1 MPLKSVTFSSTL
13 PSISQNE
20 TKSRIEKSSS
30 PENQELKSISSVP
43 CLTGSRRLK
52 ESEARVRQSL
62 HDFDRELLLSSS
74 SSQSTSPSAFSS
86 STHDQ
91 TYRTYRHDDRLIKSE
106 VMDVQAMFR
115 RLLDKTP
122 LTRNHEVLRN
132 LRKRLKRVGGLGL
145 PDGDHCDYFL
155 VFNDLLQDTRWKTV
169 CESTMLMVD
178 LIPLLP
184 DCELDHCYSL
194 TLPKVIGNLGHF
206 STDVRRAS
214 LRLLHV
220 YMRYTHNLQKV
231 LKMYITHGLANHG
244 DKSAQKG
251 SILSIPLL
259 FTEEEFSN
267 ENLFI
272 LVESLAQ
279 LLVTAD
285 TQLFYPVFLSLQRL
299 QGLVG
304 KERFRRYLTHVR
316 PDAVL
321 LYHRVLSR
329 SATSSTG
336 ESTNGDDLLVSGLCD
351 NKSHHH
357 RKEDEFTDIHR
368 MTTRHTPVDVG
379 PPLDPKESA
388 GPIGGASPSKSKKK
402 QDIPRPAEIQPG
414 LSYGIFP
421 RLLIRR
427 ALSEKIPEQL
437 DALRQILVILN
448 EGHDVLIS
456 ALTDHLHD
464 FVKTF
469 ARALMDSPN
478 YKVIL
483 YTLDILSAVVERLKL
498 SCLGSSLTS
507 MTALMIQHLGDSRSL
522 VREHNIRVIHRLMY
536 SLPAQVVLDNLLEHK
551 YHRNAKV
558 REEIV
563 NRVTAAV
570 LSFPKKDIN
579 LARLCHEV
587 TPMLVDHKRVVRT
600 AALESVAVLAHA
612 LGPINVD
619 TIFSTVKAVQSS
631 CDAYGLLMAVQS
643 RLARRELARCL
654 PDGTVRHV
662 LNPINFA
669 SWLPSDDQDADI
681 EWILLGS
688 GTPTPVVCRG
698 HEVDTIP
705 KRHQHPSTKHH
716 APHPRVAHQ
725 VSFDLSNY
733 SDSSIQSSAVTVRP
747 KDFDVMSTTTS
758 LSRKGRRHAT
768 RQAFQQMR
776 FSESES
782 SSTGAESYRSDD
794 SRGLFND
801 SFIGV
806 CSH

>member
-1 MPLKSVTFSSTL
+1 MVFD
-13 PSISQNE
+13 
-20 TKSRIEKSSS
+20 
-30 PENQELKSISSVP
+30 EL
-43 CLTGSRRLK
+43 L
-52 ESEARVRQSL
+52 SEAR
-62 HDFDRELLLSSS
+62 
-74 SSQSTSPSAFSS
+74 
-86 STHDQ
+86 
-91 TYRTYRHDDRLIKSE
+91 
-106 VMDVQAMFR
+106 
-115 RLLDKTP
+115 
-122 LTRNHEVLRN
+122 
-132 LRKRLKRVGGLGL
+132 
-145 PDGDHCDYFL
+145 
-155 VFNDLLQDTRWKTV
+155 WKIV
-169 CESTMLMVD
+169 CEATMLLVD

-184 DCELDHCYSL
+184 DCELDHCYSIV
-194 TLPKVIGNLGHF
+194 LPKVIGNLGHF

-231 LKMYITHGLANHG
+231 LKMYITHGLTNHG

-259 FTEEEFSN
+259 FTEDEFSN

-272 LVESLAQ
+272 LVESLAH

-285 TQLFYPVFLSLQRL
+285 SQLFYPVFLSLQRL
-299 QGLVG
+299 ESLVG
-304 KERFRRYLTHVR
+304 RERFRRYLTHVR

-329 SATSSTG
+329 STTSSTG
-336 ESTNGDDLLVSGLCD
+336 DSTNGDEIVPAAASRCD
-351 NKSHHH
+351 NKSHDH
-357 RKEDEFTDIHR
+357 RKDEFTDVHR
-368 MTTRHTPVDVG
+368 MTTRYTPVDVG
-379 PPLDPKESA
+379 PPLETGAA
-388 GPIGGASPSKSKKK
+388 GGTSPSKSKKK
-402 QDIPRPAEIQPG
+402 QETLPRPTEIQPG
-414 LSYGIFP
+414 LSYGVFP

-427 ALSEKIPEQL
+427 ALSEKMPEKL

-448 EGHDVLIS
+448 EGHDVLIT

-464 FVKTF
+464 FIKTF

-478 YKVIL
+478 YKVTL

-498 SCLGSSLTS
+498 SVLGSSLTS
-507 MTALMIQHLGDSRSL
+507 MMALMIQHLGDSRTL

-536 SLPAQVVLDNLLEHK
+536 SLPAQVVLDSLLEHK

-558 REEIV
+558 REELV

-570 LSFPKKDIN
+570 LSFPKKDLN
-579 LARLCHEV
+579 LGRLCHEV

-669 SWLPSDDQDADI
+669 SWLPNDDQDADI
-681 EWILLGS
+681 EWIMLGS

-698 HEVDTIP
+698 HDQETIP
-705 KRHQHPSTKHH
+705 KRHQHPSTKQH
-716 APHPRVAHQ
+716 APHPRVPHQ
-725 VSFDLSNY
+725 VSFDLSNF
-733 SDSSIQSSAVTVRP
+733 SDSSIQSSAVAVRP
-747 KDFDVMSTTTS
+747 KHHQDTDAMSAATS
-758 LSRKGRRHAT
+758 ISRKSRRHAT

-794 SRGLFND
+794 SRGKL
-801 SFIGV
+801 
-806 CSH
+806 